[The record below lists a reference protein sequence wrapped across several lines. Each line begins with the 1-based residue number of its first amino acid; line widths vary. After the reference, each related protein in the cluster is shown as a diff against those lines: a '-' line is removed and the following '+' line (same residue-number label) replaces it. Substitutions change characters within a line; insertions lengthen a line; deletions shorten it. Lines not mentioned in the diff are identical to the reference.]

1 MSQFQVISTTY
12 NKRIFMSV
20 YLLGQ
25 TGKSLDFLKK
35 IARNT
40 HEG

>member
-1 MSQFQVISTTY
+1 MSQFQVITKNY
-12 NKRIFMSV
+12 NKRCFMSV

-25 TGKSLDFLKK
+25 IGKSLDFLKK